1 MRRRLLPIRAVAF
14 GVRSAVPWMAFIS
27 SCVAMRL
34 TLRFDGSLRA
44 AAPSPARVQADDA
57 GSSSTEPTSSFVWVS
72 SSTEPTE
79 RIAACAASLHL
90 DSGDD
95 DSGRRA
101 IVALGGR
108 LLDSSQVAL
117 SGQAEYE
124 GLLLG
129 LAMMSDWVGSSR
141 DTEHVHRKTV
151 ELDTLR
157 IQGDCKTVIE
167 QIQGRSRPRKLEAY
181 WARATSLLSSFNTR
195 CYSTDMSPA
204 FVAEHIPRQRNTLC
218 DAVAS
223 HIVIRQHGA
232 NARELWNVVESYP
245 RLRDAPLA
253 PSLTEL
259 LHDVK
264 RLIHP
269 WLRPT
274 FYVRLAVAAWS
285 AKAYGD
291 VASAGQLLE
300 KEVKAAIAAHRRR
313 PADISSAGGRR
324 ELAELHATS
333 AMLQI
338 LGCRMAGQFRE
349 SDRLC
354 RRHKHALD
362 GHPELVRAMEQVMEK
377 NGSFSDAMQQWL
389 DVSPPMYDDVG
400 PKLNPDTTQDESAAI
415 KEWSRRAFSS
425 KEWDENRSYVLRF
438 SPVAS
443 LS

>member
-1 MRRRLLPIRAVAF
+1 MRRRLLPIRAIAF

-72 SSTEPTE
+72 SAAEPTE
-79 RIAACAASLHL
+79 RIAACAASIHL

-95 DSGRRA
+95 DSNRRT

-108 LLDSSQVAL
+108 LLDSSHVAL

-124 GLLLG
+124 GLMLG
-129 LAMMSDWVGSSR
+129 LAMMSEWVGSSR
-141 DTEHVHRKTV
+141 DTELVHRKPV

-167 QIQGRSRPRKLEAY
+167 QIRGRSRPRKLEAY
-181 WARATSLLSSFNTR
+181 WAQATSLLSCINKH
-195 CYSTDMSPA
+195 CNSTDMSPA
-204 FVAEHIPRQRNTLC
+204 FVAEHIPRQSNTLC

-223 HIVIRQHGA
+223 QIVVRQHGA

-245 RLRDAPLA
+245 RLDDTPTAPI
-253 PSLTEL
+253 LTEL
-259 LHDVK
+259 LRDVK
-264 RLIHP
+264 RLIP
-269 WLRPT
+269 SWLRPT
-274 FYVRLAVAAWS
+274 FYVRLADAAWS
-285 AKAYGD
+285 AEAYSD

-313 PADISSAGGRR
+313 PADISNAARRR

-338 LGCRMAGQFRE
+338 LGCRTAGQSRE
-349 SDRLC
+349 TDRLC
-354 RRHKHALD
+354 RRHKHAMD
-362 GHPELVRAMEQVMEK
+362 GHPEIVRAMEQVVEK
-377 NGSFSDAMQQWL
+377 NGSFSDAMQQWVDL
-389 DVSPPMYDDVG
+389 SPPMNDGVG
-400 PKLNPDTTQDESAAI
+400 PKINPDTTQDESAAVN
-415 KEWSRRAFSS
+415 EWSRRAFSS
-425 KEWDENRSYVLRF
+425 KEWDENKSYVLRF
-438 SPVAS
+438 P
-443 LS
+443 